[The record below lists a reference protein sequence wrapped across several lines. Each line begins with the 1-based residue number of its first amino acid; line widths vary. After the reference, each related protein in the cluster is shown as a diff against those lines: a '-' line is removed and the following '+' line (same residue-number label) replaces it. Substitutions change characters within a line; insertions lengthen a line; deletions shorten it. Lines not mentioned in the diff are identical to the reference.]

1 RIAKV
6 KQSTTN
12 GIDSTWLL
20 DIIEKLQLYYDVTIK
35 VEDPEIFNVR
45 YTGKFRQR
53 DGIDEILRIIRKIHP
68 FHIVKDR
75 DNNIITLSK

>member
-1 RIAKV
+1 
-6 KQSTTN
+6 
-12 GIDSTWLL
+12 
-20 DIIEKLQLYYDVTIK
+20 
-35 VEDPEIFNVR
+35 R

-68 FHIVKDR
+68 FNIEKDI